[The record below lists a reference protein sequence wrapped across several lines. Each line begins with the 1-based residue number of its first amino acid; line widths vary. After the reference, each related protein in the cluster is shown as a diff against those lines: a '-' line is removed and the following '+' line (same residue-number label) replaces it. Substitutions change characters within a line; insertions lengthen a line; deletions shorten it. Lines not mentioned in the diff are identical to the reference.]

1 VREIFILWP
10 LCFVRNF
17 FILFSA
23 FTTSRTLTY
32 YTQRKR
38 ETRERE
44 RRRKEVIA
52 EEEEEEY
59 LAALLFRARDFLIES
74 ERIPRRFRGEEQKSL
89 AHSFVRSFV

>member
-1 VREIFILWP
+1 MA
-10 LCFVRNF
+10 CFVRNF

-52 EEEEEEY
+52 EEEEEY

-89 AHSFVRSFV
+89 ARSFVRSFV

>member
-1 VREIFILWP
+1 MA
-10 LCFVRNF
+10 CFVRNF

-23 FTTSRTLTY
+23 FTTSHKTRLLT
-32 YTQRKR
+32 RR
-38 ETRERE
+38 ERERLERE

-52 EEEEEEY
+52 EEEEEY

-74 ERIPRRFRGEEQKSL
+74 ERIPRRFRREEQKSL

>member
-1 VREIFILWP
+1 
-10 LCFVRNF
+10 VRNF

-52 EEEEEEY
+52 EKEEEY

-74 ERIPRRFRGEEQKSL
+74 ERIPRRFRREEQKSL
-89 AHSFVRSFV
+89 AQ

>member
-1 VREIFILWP
+1 VA
-10 LCFVRNF
+10 CFVRNF

-23 FTTSRTLTY
+23 FTHHARLLT
-32 YTQRKR
+32 RR
-38 ETRERE
+38 ERERLERE

-52 EEEEEEY
+52 EEEEEY